1 MKILI
6 AIGSKQYSKSTLN
19 LGMKVAQAF
28 NAKTTIID
36 VGEKISEFSSQ
47 LVELAQDQMESWDFD
62 RPGVDVLEWA
72 FEYLADNNYLSDNSL
87 IDSKQI
93 ETGFPKNRLIDDG
106 EDRKLVYLSGTV
118 CEDVNLILRNGD
130 IISELREEVQ
140 YGGYDVTI
148 GGKSQKRNMSHDLL
162 QYINSSI
169 LVVNQYNN
177 EKFNRV
183 LLPIDDSPGS
193 MKAAKYGI
201 RVALAYN
208 IGIDIFTVIDNGVS
222 TEDDSLKVSK
232 ILKLI
237 RRSAVDHTYLEEE
250 GDPVEKIIEKANDDK
265 IIVMRAS
272 TMSPIKRYFKGSKPL
287 SVMNKCN
294 VPILIV
300 K

>member
-6 AIGSKQYSKSTLN
+6 AIGSKQYSKPTLH
-19 LGMKVAQAF
+19 LGMEVAEAF
-28 NAKTTIID
+28 KAKTTIID
-36 VGEKISEFSSQ
+36 VGEKVSEFSSQ

-62 RPGVDVLEWA
+62 PPGVDVLEWA
-72 FEYLADNNYLSDNSL
+72 FNYLSDNNL

-130 IISELREEVQ
+130 IIAELREEVQ
-140 YGGYDVTI
+140 YGNYDLTI
-148 GGKSQKRNMSHDLL
+148 VGKSQKRNMSHDLL

-177 EKFNRV
+177 EKFKRV
-183 LLPIDDSPGS
+183 LLPINNEGGL

-201 RVALAYN
+201 RVALAYD
-208 IGIDIFTVIDNGVS
+208 IGIDIFTVSNDQTSINDENKQV
-222 TEDDSLKVSK
+222 DK
-232 ILKLI
+232 IKKII
-237 RRSAVDHTYLEEE
+237 RRSGVEYAHEKEQ
-250 GDPVEKIIEKANDDK
+250 GDAVEKVIEKAGDDK
-265 IIVMRAS
+265 IIVMRS
-272 TMSPIKRYFKGSKPL
+272 SDMSPLKRYFKGSVPL
-287 SVMNKCN
+287 SIMNRCN

>member
-6 AIGSKQYSKSTLN
+6 AIGSKHYSEPTLH

-28 NAKTTIID
+28 NAKVTIID

-47 LVELAQDQMESWDFD
+47 LVELAHDQMESWDFD
-62 RPGVDVLEWA
+62 PPGVDVLEWA
-72 FEYLADNNYLSDNSL
+72 FNYLSDNGL

-148 GGKSQKRNMSHDLL
+148 VGKSQKRNMSHDLL

-169 LVVNQYNN
+169 LVVNKYDT

-183 LLPIDDSPGS
+183 LLPIDDSLGS

-201 RVALAYN
+201 RVALAYK
-208 IGIDIFTVIDNGVS
+208 IGIDIVTVIDNGVS
-222 TEDDSLKVSK
+222 TDDADNLNVTK
-232 ILKLI
+232 IIKLI
-237 RRSAVDHTYLEEE
+237 RRSRVEYTQLEEK
-250 GDPVEKIIEKANDDK
+250 GDPVE
-265 IIVMRAS
+265 
-272 TMSPIKRYFKGSKPL
+272 
-287 SVMNKCN
+287 
-294 VPILIV
+294 
-300 K
+300 

>member
-6 AIGSKQYSKSTLN
+6 AIGSKQYSKPTLH
-19 LGMKVAQAF
+19 LGMEVAEAF
-28 NAKTTIID
+28 KAKTTIID

-62 RPGVDVLEWA
+62 PPGVDVLEWA
-72 FEYLADNNYLSDNSL
+72 FNYLSENNL

-130 IISELREEVQ
+130 IIAELREEVQ
-140 YGGYDVTI
+140 YGNYDLTI
-148 GGKSQKRNMSHDLL
+148 VGKSQKRNMSHDLL

-169 LVVNQYNN
+169 LVVNQYDN
-177 EKFNRV
+177 EKFKRV
-183 LLPIDDSPGS
+183 LLPINNEGGS

-201 RVALAYN
+201 RVALAYD
-208 IGIDIFTVIDNGVS
+208 IGIDIFTVSNDQAPLNDENKQID
-222 TEDDSLKVSK
+222 K
-232 ILKLI
+232 IKKII
-237 RRSAVDHTYLEEE
+237 RRSGVKCVHEKDK
-250 GDPVEKIIEKANDDK
+250 GDTVEKVIEKAGNDK
-265 IIVMRAS
+265 IIVMRS
-272 TMSPIKRYFKGSKPL
+272 SEMSPIKRYFKGSIPL
-287 SVMNKCN
+287 SIMNRCN

>member
-6 AIGSKQYSKSTLN
+6 AIGSKNFSKPTLR

-28 NAKTTIID
+28 KAKTTIID
-36 VGEKISEFSSQ
+36 VGEKISEFSSH

-62 RPGVDVLEWA
+62 PPGVDVLEWA
-72 FEYLADNNYLSDNSL
+72 FNYLSDNKL

-118 CEDVNLILRNGD
+118 CDDVNLILRNGD

-140 YGGYDVTI
+140 FGKYDVTI
-148 GGKSQKRNMSHDLL
+148 IGRSRKRNMSHDLL

-169 LVVNQYNN
+169 LIVNNYQN
-177 EKFNRV
+177 EKFDKI
-183 LLPIDDSPGS
+183 LLPLNDSSGM
-193 MKAAKYGI
+193 MKVAKYAI
-201 RVALAYN
+201 RVALA
-208 IGIDIFTVIDNGVS
+208 
-222 TEDDSLKVSK
+222 LKVSIEILTVTNKKDSDVVNRSK
-232 ILKLI
+232 IDKLIKLI
-237 RRSAVDHTYLEEE
+237 RRSGVAHFHKIEE
-250 GDPVEKIIEKANDDK
+250 GDIVEKIVNRAGKDK
-265 IIVMRAS
+265 IIVMKAS
-272 TMSPIKRYFKGSKPL
+272 SMSPLQRFFKGSIPL
-287 SVMNKCN
+287 SVMNECD

>member
-6 AIGSKQYSKSTLN
+6 AIGSKRYSKPTLH

-62 RPGVDVLEWA
+62 PPGVDVLEWA
-72 FEYLADNNYLSDNSL
+72 FNYLSDNSL

-93 ETGFPKNRLIDDG
+93 ETGFPKNKLIDDG

-148 GGKSQKRNMSHDLL
+148 LGKSQKRNMSHDLL

-177 EKFNRV
+177 EKFTRV
-183 LLPIDDSPGS
+183 LLPVDNSSGT

-201 RVALAYN
+201 RVAIAYN
-208 IGIDIFTVIDNGVS
+208 IGIDILTVMDNNGS
-222 TEDDSLKVSK
+222 NKDGSLKISK
-232 ILKLI
+232 VTKLI
-237 RRSAVDHTYLEEE
+237 RRSGINYTHLQEQ
-250 GDPVEKIIEKANDDK
+250 GNPVEKIIEKANDDK
-265 IIVMRAS
+265 IIVMGAS
-272 TMSPIKRYFKGSKPL
+272 NMSPIKRYFKGSKPL
-287 SVMNKCN
+287 SVMNRCN

>member
-62 RPGVDVLEWA
+62 PPGVDVLEWA
-72 FEYLADNNYLSDNSL
+72 FNYLSDNSL

-148 GGKSQKRNMSHDLL
+148 VGKSQKRNMSHDLL

-222 TEDDSLKVSK
+222 TEDDSMKVSK

>member
-6 AIGSKQYSKSTLN
+6 AIGSKNFSKPTLR

-28 NAKTTIID
+28 KAKTTIID
-36 VGEKISEFSSQ
+36 VGEKISEFSSH

-62 RPGVDVLEWA
+62 PPGVDVLEWA
-72 FEYLADNNYLSDNSL
+72 FNYLSDNKL

-118 CEDVNLILRNGD
+118 CDDVNLILRNGD

-140 YGGYDVTI
+140 FGKYDVTI
-148 GGKSQKRNMSHDLL
+148 IGKSRKRNMSHDLL

-169 LVVNQYNN
+169 LIVNNYQN
-177 EKFNRV
+177 EKFDKI
-183 LLPIDDSPGS
+183 LLPLNDSSGM
-193 MKAAKYGI
+193 MKVAKYAI
-201 RVALAYN
+201 RVALA
-208 IGIDIFTVIDNGVS
+208 
-222 TEDDSLKVSK
+222 LKVSIEILTVTNKKDSDVVNRSK
-232 ILKLI
+232 IDKLIKLI
-237 RRSAVDHTYLEEE
+237 RRSGVAHFHKIEE
-250 GDPVEKIIEKANDDK
+250 GDIVEKIVNRAGKDK
-265 IIVMRAS
+265 IIVMKAS
-272 TMSPIKRYFKGSKPL
+272 SMSPLQRFFKGSIPL
-287 SVMNKCN
+287 SVMNECD

>member
-62 RPGVDVLEWA
+62 PPGVDVLEWA
-72 FEYLADNNYLSDNSL
+72 FNYLSDNSL

-148 GGKSQKRNMSHDLL
+148 VGKSQKRNMSHDLL

-222 TEDDSLKVSK
+222 TEDDSMKVSK

-287 SVMNKCN
+287 SVMNKC
-294 VPILIV
+294 
-300 K
+300 

>member
-6 AIGSKQYSKSTLN
+6 AIGSKRYSKPTLH

-62 RPGVDVLEWA
+62 PPGVDVLEWA
-72 FEYLADNNYLSDNSL
+72 FNYLSDNSL

-93 ETGFPKNRLIDDG
+93 ETGFPKNKLIDDG

-148 GGKSQKRNMSHDLL
+148 LGKSQKRNMSRDLL

-177 EKFNRV
+177 EKFTRV
-183 LLPIDDSPGS
+183 FLPVDNSSGT

-201 RVALAYN
+201 RVAIAYN
-208 IGIDIFTVIDNGVS
+208 IGIDILTVMDNNGS
-222 TEDDSLKVSK
+222 NKDGSLKISK
-232 ILKLI
+232 VTKLI
-237 RRSAVDHTYLEEE
+237 RRSGINYTHLQEQ
-250 GDPVEKIIEKANDDK
+250 GNPVEKIIEKANDDK
-265 IIVMRAS
+265 IIVMGAS
-272 TMSPIKRYFKGSKPL
+272 NMSPIKRYFKGSKPL
-287 SVMNKCN
+287 SVMNMCN

>member
-6 AIGSKQYSKSTLN
+6 AIGSKRYSKSTLH

-62 RPGVDVLEWA
+62 HPGVDVLEWA
-72 FEYLADNNYLSDNSL
+72 FNYLSDNSL

-93 ETGFPKNRLIDDG
+93 ETGVPKNKLIDDG

-140 YGGYDVTI
+140 YGCYDVTI
-148 GGKSQKRNMSHDLL
+148 VGKSQKRNMFHDLL

-169 LVVNQYNN
+169 LVVNQYND
-177 EKFNRV
+177 EKFTRV
-183 LLPIDDSPGS
+183 LLPVDGSPGT

-201 RVALAYN
+201 RVAIAYN
-208 IGIDIFTVIDNGVS
+208 IGIDILTVMDNNGS
-222 TEDDSLKVSK
+222 NKEGSLKISK
-232 ILKLI
+232 VTKLI
-237 RRSAVDHTYLEEE
+237 RRSGVSHTHLQEQ

-265 IIVMRAS
+265 IIVMGAS
-272 TMSPIKRYFKGSKPL
+272 SMSPIKRYFKGSKPL
-287 SVMNKCN
+287 SVMNRCN

>member
-6 AIGSKQYSKSTLN
+6 AIGSKRYSKPTLH

-62 RPGVDVLEWA
+62 QPGVDVLEWA
-72 FEYLADNNYLSDNSL
+72 FNYLSDNSL

-93 ETGFPKNRLIDDG
+93 ETGFPKNKLIDDG

-148 GGKSQKRNMSHDLL
+148 LGKSQKRNMSHDLL

-177 EKFNRV
+177 EKFTRV
-183 LLPIDDSPGS
+183 LLPVDNSSGT

-201 RVALAYN
+201 RVAIAYN
-208 IGIDIFTVIDNGVS
+208 IGIDILTVMDNNGS
-222 TEDDSLKVSK
+222 NKDGSLKITKVT
-232 ILKLI
+232 KLI
-237 RRSAVDHTYLEEE
+237 RRSGINYTHLQEQ
-250 GDPVEKIIEKANDDK
+250 GNPVEKIIEKANDDK
-265 IIVMRAS
+265 IIVMGAS
-272 TMSPIKRYFKGSKPL
+272 NMSPIKRYFKGSKPL
-287 SVMNKCN
+287 SVMNRCN

>member
-1 MKILI
+1 
-6 AIGSKQYSKSTLN
+6 
-19 LGMKVAQAF
+19 
-28 NAKTTIID
+28 
-36 VGEKISEFSSQ
+36 
-47 LVELAQDQMESWDFD
+47 MESWDFD
-62 RPGVDVLEWA
+62 PPGADVLEWA
-72 FEYLADNNYLSDNSL
+72 FNYLSDNGL

-148 GGKSQKRNMSHDLL
+148 VGKSQKRNMSHDLL

-169 LVVNQYNN
+169 LVVNKYDT

-201 RVALAYN
+201 RVALAYK
-208 IGIDIFTVIDNGVS
+208 IGIDIVTVIDL
-222 TEDDSLKVSK
+222 SL
-232 ILKLI
+232 IHI
-237 RRSAVDHTYLEEE
+237 
-250 GDPVEKIIEKANDDK
+250 
-265 IIVMRAS
+265 
-272 TMSPIKRYFKGSKPL
+272 
-287 SVMNKCN
+287 
-294 VPILIV
+294 
-300 K
+300 